1 MVRFQTRLMAAA
13 FVLTDVVSTNLA
25 WILAYY
31 LRFHSDLVS
40 LPPVTKGVADFSR
53 YLLLL
58 PLITCALAGGPLFHG
73 LYQIKRGRSRI
84 DEFFAILFSV
94 LIAST

>member
-25 WILAYY
+25 WILAYF

-40 LPPVTKGVADFSR
+40 AYLP
-53 YLLLL
+53 YLSNAFKYGRP
-58 PLITCALAGGPLFHG
+58 PLRVVDGTE
-73 LYQIKRGRSRI
+73 R
-84 DEFFAILFSV
+84 
-94 LIAST
+94 